1 MRPTIILVHGAYHS
15 PSHFDK
21 LASCLHRAGYE
32 VEAVDLP
39 SVGIEQDPGDALR
52 RDTKAVLLAIE
63 KLTNEDKNVVV
74 FMHSYGGVV
83 SLPVFYQENRNKKE
97 EEEDPNSPR
106 LHLPPLT
113 RPHPKCGSEASASFL
128 SHQPPT
134 SQPDRPHGTI
144 TRLIYLNAE
153 ILPQGQSWM
162 ETHTLAQDPLLAN
175 LPINLNQ
182 ETNTLTF
189 LEPLKYFYTPTT
201 SPLEAEIAT
210 STLQPMAM
218 SAFTQK
224 AECDAYGTWAAHRVP
239 VSYVGCKQDALLP
252 WGMQQE
258 YVARLRDSGVSV
270 SSTWLDYDHSPF
282 VSQAEEVAQLIE
294 VAIDKSE

>member
-1 MRPTIILVHGAYHS
+1 MKPTIILVHGAYHC

-74 FMHSYGGVV
+74 FMHSYGGV
-83 SLPVFYQENRNKKE
+83 
-97 EEEDPNSPR
+97 
-106 LHLPPLT
+106 
-113 RPHPKCGSEASASFL
+113 CGSEASASFL
-128 SHQPPT
+128 FQHHQIP
-134 SQPDRPHGTI
+134 QPDRPRGTI
-144 TRLIYLNAE
+144 TRLIYLNAD

-162 ETHTLAQDPLLAN
+162 DTHTLAQDPLIAN
-175 LPINLNQ
+175 LPITLNKT
-182 ETNTLTF
+182 TNTLTF

-201 SPLEAEIAT
+201 SPLEAELAT
-210 STLQPMAM
+210 STLQPMAL
-218 SAFTQK
+218 SAFTQQ
-224 AECDAYGTWAAHRVP
+224 ALSDAYTTWAAYRVP

-258 YVARLRDSGVSV
+258 YVARLRDSGASV
-270 SSTWLDYDHSPF
+270 SSTWLEYDHSPF
-282 VSQAEEVAQLIE
+282 VSHAEEVAQLIE